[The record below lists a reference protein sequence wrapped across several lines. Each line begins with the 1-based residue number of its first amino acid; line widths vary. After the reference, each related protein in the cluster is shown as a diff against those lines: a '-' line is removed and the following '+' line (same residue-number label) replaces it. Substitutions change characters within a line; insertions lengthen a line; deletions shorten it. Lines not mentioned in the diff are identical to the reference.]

1 MVEKIAEQIIRF
13 RIPILIIIVG
23 LTIFL
28 ASKFRGIKIV
38 TNLDDFVPQGHP
50 YAKVQKMMEEEFHG
64 GDMVQMVVETK
75 DGDIFTIDFLSKML
89 DITQEVYLLPGI
101 LPPRL
106 ASLSDFKTKVAK
118 GYPGG
123 FDVYRLIEGGKP
135 KSKEQIKKIKEGVL
149 GDELIYGRLVSRD
162 LKATNIMAEFR
173 DVDYTE
179 LFRKFQD
186 IAKTYSDENTN
197 IYLSGRPIML
207 GWIDY
212 LQRKLTPIFI
222 LAIVIMAALL
232 YLAFRS
238 KRGVLFPLLA
248 AMISVI
254 WGLGLLG
261 ILGFNLDPMA
271 SIIPFLILG
280 IGVSHSVQI
289 MKRYY
294 EESSRMDSARDVC
307 IKVISVL
314 AVPALTSI
322 ITDAF
327 AFATIITVK
336 IRMLQS
342 LAIIGSL
349 SLLSIVFNVLV
360 FIPCC
365 LSFFPLPKKTNLES
379 SKPNGILTKIAVL
392 STERKG
398 AWGLL
403 VSFTILVIVG
413 IIGTSMMQIGG
424 RAPGAGAFYH
434 DADYAV
440 QTRAIGEKFPGAI
453 TYYLVFEGREKN
465 AIKDYRIQRK
475 IEDLQKY
482 LKKNPKVGGSLSLCD
497 FMKRMNVV
505 INDGDESFYH
515 IPYVG
520 NPPHGLPTSKETR
533 RRIAEYLNLY
543 TGGVPEEFSFIIDY
557 DYRLTNIQVFLKDM
571 EADTIRSVLK
581 DTKEFIANNW
591 ETGDVSLLM
600 GKGDGTFE
608 KQITYKAGEWPR
620 SVITS
625 DFNEDNRQDMAV
637 VNGWN
642 NNVSILLGEGDE
654 AFQSEVE
661 YKVGKNPSFLCSSDF
676 NSDGKCDLA
685 VSNSGS
691 GDISILL
698 GREDGSFEA
707 AVNYPT
713 GEKPRFI
720 VSSDFNG
727 DHKSDIAVV
736 NERSNSLS
744 IHLGKGDGTFSE
756 AKEYETEEQPRFI
769 ASGDFNGDGKIDLAV
784 SHWVGYLI
792 AFYINEG
799 EGSFR
804 REEDY
809 WIACNLNFLT
819 SSDFNGDGRMD
830 MVFSKYGESS
840 VSVMMGKKE
849 VGGEARVKVLGE
861 EVGEEE
867 FRGAELEWM
876 QVTEVHPFFEKP
888 IDYKVGME
896 PRYSITSD
904 FNKDGWQDLAVVNN
918 ITNDIS
924 ILLGNGDGTF
934 QSAVTYEV
942 GNSPNFLCPTDFS
955 GDGKPDIAVVNE
967 GYGAVKVHVAGG
979 LAGVVGAINEELR
992 SGMVS
997 NITQI
1002 SLIVFLCCAL
1012 MLRSLVGA
1020 FIVLVSLFTRVIVTY
1035 GVMGFIPIPLTMYT
1049 TPIASMGIGIGVDYV
1064 IYVLIRIQEELA
1076 LSKNHD
1082 IQEATIKALNTT
1094 GKAVFYTVMA
1104 VVLGVMVFVLS
1115 PLKFQMELGSMI
1127 ALIIFLNGLGA
1138 IALMAPI
1145 VYLIKPKF
1153 IFKKNV
1159 DINKI

>member
-38 TNLDDFVPQGHP
+38 TDLDDFVPQGHP
-50 YAKVQKMMEEEFHG
+50 YAKVHKMMEDDFHG

-135 KSKEQIKKIKEGVL
+135 ETEEKVEKIKEGVL

-179 LFRKFQD
+179 LFQKFQD
-186 IAKTYSDENTN
+186 IAKKWIDDKTN

-212 LQRKLTPIFI
+212 YQRKLTPIFI

-238 KRGVLFPLLA
+238 KRGVIFPLLS

-294 EESSRMDSARDVC
+294 EESSRIDSARDVC

-349 SLLSIVFNVLV
+349 SLLSIVFNVLI

-365 LSFFPLPKKTNLES
+365 LSFLGLPKRTNFEN
-379 SKPNGILTKIAVL
+379 SKSNNILTKIAVL

-398 AWGLL
+398 AWSLL
-403 VSFTILVIVG
+403 GCFTIIIIIG
-413 IIGTSMMQIGG
+413 IIGTGMMQIGG
-424 RAPGAGAFYH
+424 RAPGAGAFYR
-434 DADYAV
+434 DADYAF

-453 TYYLVFEGREKN
+453 TYYIVFEGKERN
-465 AIKDYRIQRK
+465 AVKDVRILQK
-475 IEDLQKY
+475 IEALQEH
-482 LKKNPKVGGSLSLCD
+482 LRKNPKVGGSLSLCD
-497 FMKRMNVV
+497 FIKRMNVV

-520 NPPHGLPTSKETR
+520 DPPHGLPDSKLAR
-533 RRIAEYLNLY
+533 KRIAEYLNLY
-543 TGGVPEEFSFIIDY
+543 TAGVPEEFSFIIDY
-557 DYRLTNIQVFLKDM
+557 NFRLTNLQVFLKDM
-571 EADTIRSVLK
+571 EADTIRAVLK
-581 DTKEFIANNW
+581 DTKEFIARNW
-591 ETGDVSLLM
+591 RRGDVSILIGKGDGTFEEKINYGAEDWPRSLISADFNGDNLQDLAIVNNFSNDVSILMCKGDGTFYPAINYGVGENPNFICSSDFNGDGKQDLAVSNWGSGDISLLLGRGDGDFELSKNYPTGKEPRMIVSSDFNGDGVSDVAAVNQGSNTLSILLGNGDGSFRKVRDCKTEEEPRFVTSADFNGDGKMDLAVSHWVNYSIAFYLGNGDGSFERGESFWVDTNVNFLTSFDFNRDDKMDIAFAKWGANSISIMLGKGNGSFEQPIVCEVGMEPHFLVSRDFNKDDLQDLAVVNNFSNDLSLLM
-600 GKGDGTFE
+600 GKGDGTF
-608 KQITYKAGEWPR
+608 QPAINYGVGE
-620 SVITS
+620 
-625 DFNEDNRQDMAV
+625 
-637 VNGWN
+637 
-642 NNVSILLGEGDE
+642 
-654 AFQSEVE
+654 
-661 YKVGKNPSFLCSSDF
+661 NP
-676 NSDGKCDLA
+676 N
-685 VSNSGS
+685 
-691 GDISILL
+691 
-698 GREDGSFEA
+698 
-707 AVNYPT
+707 
-713 GEKPRFI
+713 FI
-720 VSSDFNG
+720 CSSDFNG
-727 DHKSDIAVV
+727 DR
-736 NERSNSLS
+736 N
-744 IHLGKGDGTFSE
+744 
-756 AKEYETEEQPRFI
+756 
-769 ASGDFNGDGKIDLAV
+769 
-784 SHWVGYLI
+784 
-792 AFYINEG
+792 
-799 EGSFR
+799 
-804 REEDY
+804 
-809 WIACNLNFLT
+809 
-819 SSDFNGDGRMD
+819 
-830 MVFSKYGESS
+830 
-840 VSVMMGKKE
+840 
-849 VGGEARVKVLGE
+849 
-861 EVGEEE
+861 
-867 FRGAELEWM
+867 
-876 QVTEVHPFFEKP
+876 
-888 IDYKVGME
+888 
-896 PRYSITSD
+896 
-904 FNKDGWQDLAVVNN
+904 
-918 ITNDIS
+918 
-924 ILLGNGDGTF
+924 
-934 QSAVTYEV
+934 
-942 GNSPNFLCPTDFS
+942 
-955 GDGKPDIAVVNE
+955 PDIAVVNE
-967 GYGAVKVHVAGG
+967 GSGAVRVHVAGG
-979 LAGVVGAINEELR
+979 LAGVVGAINEELK

-997 NITQI
+997 NIIQI
-1002 SLIVFLCCAL
+1002 SLIVFFCCAL
-1012 MLRSLVGA
+1012 MLRSIVGA

-1049 TPIASMGIGIGVDYV
+1049 TPIAYWKSCLLYGNGSSFRGYGVC
-1064 IYVLIRIQEELA
+1064 
-1076 LSKNHD
+1076 
-1082 IQEATIKALNTT
+1082 
-1094 GKAVFYTVMA
+1094 
-1104 VVLGVMVFVLS
+1104 
-1115 PLKFQMELGSMI
+1115 
-1127 ALIIFLNGLGA
+1127 IITA
-1138 IALMAPI
+1138 
-1145 VYLIKPKF
+1145 
-1153 IFKKNV
+1153 
-1159 DINKI
+1159 

>member
-1 MVEKIAEQIIRF
+1 MVKRIAEQIIRF
-13 RIPILIIIVG
+13 RIPVLIIVIGV
-23 LTIFL
+23 TFFL
-28 ASKFRGIKIV
+28 ASQFRGVKIV
-38 TNLDDFVPQGHP
+38 TELDDFIPQGHP
-50 YAKVQKMMEEEFHG
+50 YAKVQKMMENEFHG
-64 GDMVQMVVETK
+64 GDMVQMVVETE

-135 KSKEQIKKIKEGVL
+135 KSEEQVKKIKEGVL
-149 GDELIYGRLVSRD
+149 GDELIYGRLASRD

-179 LFRKFQD
+179 LFKKYQAV
-186 IAKTYSDENTN
+186 AKKYSDESTN

-222 LAIVIMAALL
+222 LAIVIMASLL

-238 KRGVLFPLLA
+238 KRGVAFPLLA

-294 EESSRMDSARDVC
+294 EESSRINNPKEVC

-336 IRMLQS
+336 IGMLQS

-365 LSFFPLPKKTNLES
+365 LSFFPLPKKTNFES

-392 STERKG
+392 STDRKG

-403 VSFTILVIVG
+403 VGFAILVIIG

-453 TYYLVFEGREKN
+453 TYYIVFEGRERN
-465 AIKDYRIQRK
+465 AVKDYRIQRK
-475 IEDLQKY
+475 IEDLQKH
-482 LKKNPKVGGSLSLCD
+482 LKKNPRVGGSLSLCD

-505 INDGDESFYH
+505 INEGDKSFYH
-515 IPYVG
+515 IPHVG
-520 NPPHGLPTSKETR
+520 NPPHGLTNSKETR

-557 DYRLTNIQVFLKDM
+557 DYRLTNLQVFLKDM
-571 EADTIRSVLK
+571 EADTIRAVIE
-581 DTKEFIANNW
+581 DTKEFIAKNW
-591 ETGDVSLLM
+591 KSGDVSILM

-608 KQITYKAGEWPR
+608 EQVNYKAGEWPR
-620 SVITS
+620 SVIAS
-625 DFNEDNRQDMAV
+625 DFNGDSYQDLAV

-642 NNVSILLGEGDE
+642 NNVSISLGKGDGT
-654 AFQSEVE
+654 FQAAINYEVGE
-661 YKVGKNPSFLCSSDF
+661 NPNFICTSDF
-676 NSDGKCDLA
+676 NKDERKDLV

-691 GDISILL
+691 GDVSILL
-698 GREDGSFEA
+698 GRVDGTFEPA
-707 AVNYPT
+707 INYST
-713 GEKPRFI
+713 GGKPRFI

-727 DHKSDIAVV
+727 DAKSDIAVV
-736 NERSNSLS
+736 NEGSNTLS
-744 IHLGKGDGTFSE
+744 VLLGKGDGAFFE
-756 AKEYETEEQPRFI
+756 AKNCDTEEQPRFVT
-769 ASGDFNGDGKIDLAV
+769 AGDFNDDGKIDLAV

-792 AFYINEG
+792 AFYLNEG
-799 EGSFR
+799 DGTFKR
-804 REEDY
+804 GEDY
-809 WIACNLNFLT
+809 WIACNLNFLA

-830 MVFSKYGESS
+830 MVFAKYGEGS
-840 VSVMMGKKE
+840 VSVMLGKKE
-849 VGGEARVKVLGE
+849 VGGEARKKVLGE
-861 EVGEEE
+861 EVGEDE
-867 FRGAELEWM
+867 FLGAELEWM
-876 QVTEVHPFFEKP
+876 QVTEVHPFFEKLV
-888 IDYKVGME
+888 DYKVGME
-896 PRYSITSD
+896 PRFPITAD

-924 ILLGNGDGTF
+924 VLLGKGDGTF
-934 QSAVTYEV
+934 QSAVNYEV
-942 GNSPNFLCPTDFS
+942 GNSPNFLYSTDFND
-955 GDGKPDIAVVNE
+955 DGNPDIAVVNE
-967 GYGAVKVHVAGG
+967 DYGAVRVHVAGG
-979 LAGVVGAINEELR
+979 LAGVIGAINEELR
-992 SGMVS
+992 AGMIS

-1002 SLIVFLCCAL
+1002 SLIVFFCCAL
-1012 MLRSLVGA
+1012 MLRSFVGA
-1020 FIVLVSLFTRVIVTY
+1020 FIVLLSLFTRVIVTY

-1082 IQEATIKALNTT
+1082 IQEATINALNTT
-1094 GKAVFYTVMA
+1094 GRAVFYTVMA

-1127 ALIIFLNGLGA
+1127 ALIILLNGLGA
-1138 IALMAPI
+1138 LALMAPI

-1153 IFKKNV
+1153 IFKKS
-1159 DINKI
+1159 IGQ